1 MTYMSKNKYS
11 ISDYDKNASL
21 KISSELWLAIVY
33 FLHPFLLVIST
44 KQIGRGA
51 KNSNVKLLKEAMYPD
66 DFSLFI
72 AIIAALPAILV
83 IFTVFK
89 RKPEASD
96 LIKKLWRN
104 GANFLTAGAI
114 ISITTLIK
122 PLMQS
127 NLNHLTMLDL
137 THWIQLVIAIS
148 ILLFL
153 HTSQR
158 VKDTFA
164 DFPQD

>member
-1 MTYMSKNKYS
+1 M
-11 ISDYDKNASL
+11 
-21 KISSELWLAIVY
+21 
-33 FLHPFLLVIST
+33 IST
-44 KQIGRGA
+44 IQIGRGE

-72 AIIAALPAILV
+72 ALVAALPAAVI
-83 IFTVFK
+83 IFTAFK

-104 GANFLTAGAI
+104 GANLLTAASI
-114 ISITTLIK
+114 ISIASLIK
-122 PLMQS
+122 PLTQTDF
-127 NLNHLTMLDL
+127 NHLTKLDL
-137 THWIQLVIAIS
+137 THLIQLIIAIS
-148 ILLFL
+148 ILIFL

-164 DFPQD
+164 DFPQK

>member
-1 MTYMSKNKYS
+1 VSKNKYT
-11 ISDYDKNASL
+11 ISDYDANTNL
-21 KISSELWLAIVY
+21 KVSSELWLVMVY
-33 FLHPFLLVIST
+33 FLHPLMLMITSV
-44 KQIGRGA
+44 QIGRGA
-51 KNSNVKLLKEAMYPD
+51 KNSNVSLLKEAMYPD
-66 DFSLFI
+66 NFSLFI
-72 AIIAALPAILV
+72 AIVAALPAILV
-83 IFTVFK
+83 IFTTFK

-104 GANFLTAGAI
+104 GANFLTASAI

-122 PLMQS
+122 PLSQIT
-127 NLNHLTMLDL
+127 LNHIAMIDL
-137 THWIQLVIAIS
+137 THGIQLVIAIG
-148 ILLFL
+148 ILIFL

>member
-1 MTYMSKNKYS
+1 MSKNKYS
-11 ISDYDKNASL
+11 ISDYDANTSL
-21 KISSELWLAIVY
+21 KVSSELWLVMIY
-33 FLHPFLLVIST
+33 FLHPFLLMIST
-44 KQIGRGA
+44 IQMGRGA
-51 KNSNVKLLKEAMYPD
+51 KNSNVNLLKEAMYPD

-72 AIIAALPAILV
+72 AIIAALPAIIV
-83 IFTVFK
+83 IFTAFK
-89 RKPEASD
+89 KKPEASD

-104 GANFLTAGAI
+104 GANFLTVAAI
-114 ISITTLIK
+114 ISMTTLIK

-127 NLNHLTMLDL
+127 NLNHMTMLDL

-148 ILLFL
+148 ILIFL